1 MISDLLLPVSKL
13 RESLLTCVL
22 ENISACTTPTV
33 LETNTRVTETNTRV
47 TETNTRVTETSVVLL
62 CGRAVTERRKSAGN
76 RAVWSFCLTWI
87 ILYTSKLL
95 VTFSLIWPLTFLIAG
110 VVPTSPL
117 KRIISVSLTCSE
129 FSLGVDSCQRQK
141 RFSNLNYSCRE
152 ISLHDSTRR

>member
-1 MISDLLLPVSKL
+1 MWVKHQRVKWYLICCCQTAVSKL
-13 RESLLTCVL
+13 PESLLTCVL
-22 ENISACTTPTV
+22 ENISACK
-33 LETNTRVTETNTRV
+33 
-47 TETNTRVTETSVVLL
+47 TNTRVTETSVVLL

-95 VTFSLIWPLTFLIAG
+95 VTFSQIWPLTFLIAG

-117 KRIISVSLTCSE
+117 KRIISVSTLTCSE

>member
-1 MISDLLLPVSKL
+1 MSETPKSKMISDLLLPVSKL

-33 LETNTRVTETNTRV
+33 LETNTRV

-95 VTFSLIWPLTFLIAG
+95 VTFSLI
-110 VVPTSPL
+110 
-117 KRIISVSLTCSE
+117 
-129 FSLGVDSCQRQK
+129 
-141 RFSNLNYSCRE
+141 
-152 ISLHDSTRR
+152 